1 MAVHLG
7 EADENVINNM
17 AYIWFTLV
25 LEALGK
31 RLNYE
36 SISNLLGNAFAKDA
50 GKLVQSANPLVKHG
64 GGASSNILA
73 LGGNI
78 KIIQATTVDEGVKAA
93 EEKLG
98 DLSWVT
104 GMLGGD
110 PSAMPPV

>member
-1 MAVHLG
+1 VAVHLG

-64 GGASSNILA
+64 VGSSNIMA

-78 KIIQATTVDEGVKAA
+78 KIIQAKTVDEGVKAA

-110 PSAMPPV
+110 PAAMPPI

>member
-1 MAVHLG
+1 
-7 EADENVINNM
+7 M
-17 AYIWFTLV
+17 AYTWFTLV

-64 GGASSNILA
+64 GGTSNIMA

-78 KIIQATTVDEGVKAA
+78 KIIQANTADEGVKAA

-98 DLSWVT
+98 DLSWVS

-110 PSAMPPV
+110 APAMPPM